1 MIPKSQNSFTFNYR
15 KNKINFFGNYNPNVF
30 RGRNMMDITRTKLD
44 QNKNITGYNDVE
56 TNFKFGNNNHTLKLG
71 LDVFADKKNT
81 FGFVISGF
89 VFPGILLPQQ
99 SPLLQTKITSL
110 YRS

>member
-1 MIPKSQNSFTFNYR
+1 
-15 KNKINFFGNYNPNVF
+15 
-30 RGRNMMDITRTKLD
+30 MMDITRTKLD

-89 VFPGILLPQQ
+89 VFSGHPTPTTVTTSSDENHQ
-99 SPLLQTKITSL
+99 PLSIMTSQTNNKIKFKNLTSL
-110 YRS
+110 ILPGGS